1 MADIDIRRTHGM
13 GHAAARAAAE
23 KMADH
28 LGKRFGLRGDWRGD
42 TLAFSGTGVTGTL
55 ELDAKEVRLA
65 VTLGFLL
72 RAMRG
77 SIEQA
82 VHGELDRLFSEAEP
96 VARRS
101 EAKATPP
108 SKGKPA
114 TTARKAAA
122 SRKKGA

>member
-1 MADIDIRRTHGM
+1 MADIDIRRVHGM
-13 GHAAARAAAE
+13 DPAHARAAAE

-42 TLAFSGTGVTGTL
+42 TLAFSGTGVNGTL
-55 ELDAKEVRLA
+55 ELDGKEVHLSG
-65 VTLGFLL
+65 TLGFLL

-82 VHGELDRLFSEAEP
+82 VHGELDRLFSEAKP
-96 VARRS
+96 PAKPS
-101 EAKATPP
+101 EAKATLP
-108 SKGKPA
+108 KGKPA
-114 TTARKAAA
+114 PTARKAAT